1 MFVHLNFDFYLFK
14 SQNLGVHVHQ
24 PQAILRLKII
34 GRKKCKRS
42 RLSHTFTCFSQTTI
56 PEQKERLL
64 EDYGSFTM

>member
-34 GRKKCKRS
+34 G
-42 RLSHTFTCFSQTTI
+42 LSQTTI